1 MELLIAPASPFVRK
15 ARVAVRELD
24 LMEAVTELEVTASPV
39 LEVTEALIAANPTG
53 KIPALTRP
61 DGPAIYDS
69 RVITRFLNAH
79 AAGNLY
85 PEARLWEVLTLEA
98 TAEAIMDA
106 SVSMTYEVRFRQA
119 DKVSADWVEGQ
130 WRKVTRSLVAI
141 EARWLSHLSGPLDMA
156 QIGLACALGYLDLRH
171 DARGWR
177 NTAPKVAEWE
187 AIFAQRPSMLD
198 TKPD

>member
-106 SVSMTYEVRFRQA
+106 SVSMTYEVRFREA

-198 TKPD
+198 TRPD

>member
-24 LMEAVTELEVTASPV
+24 LMDAVTELEVTASPV

-106 SVSMTYEVRFRQA
+106 SVSMTYEVRFREA

-198 TKPD
+198 TRPD

>member
-1 MELLIAPASPFVRK
+1 MDLLFSPASPYVRK
-15 ARVAVRELD
+15 TRVAVRELNLRD
-24 LMEAVTELEVTASPV
+24 TVREVEVTASPV

-106 SVSMTYEVRFRQA
+106 SVSMTYEVRFRDA
-119 DKVSADWVEGQ
+119 DKISTDWVEGQ
-130 WRKVTRSLVAI
+130 WRKVSRSLIAI
-141 EARWLSHLSGPLDMA
+141 EGRWLSHLSGPLDMA
-156 QIGLACALGYLDLRH
+156 QIGLGCALGYLDLRH

-177 NTAPKVAEWE
+177 NLAPKLAEWE
-187 AIFAQRPSMLD
+187 AEFAKRPSMQD
-198 TKPD
+198 TNPA

>member
-1 MELLIAPASPFVRK
+1 MDLLISPASPFVRK
-15 ARVAVRELD
+15 ARVAVRELN
-24 LMEAVTELEVTASPV
+24 LMDTVREVEVTASPV

-85 PEARLWEVLTLEA
+85 PDARLWEVLTLEA

-106 SVSMTYEVRFRQA
+106 SVNMTYEVRFRDA
-119 DKVSADWVEGQ
+119 DKVSADWFEGQ

-141 EARWLSHLSGPLDMA
+141 EGRWLSHLSGPLDMA

-171 DARGWR
+171 DDRGWR
-177 NTAPKVAEWE
+177 TLAPKLAEWE
-187 AIFAQRPSMLD
+187 AEFAKRPSMQD
-198 TKPD
+198 TQPS

>member
-106 SVSMTYEVRFRQA
+106 SVSMTYEVRFREA

-171 DARGWR
+171 NARGWR
-177 NTAPKVAEWE
+177 NTAPKMAEWE

-198 TKPD
+198 TRPD